1 MLWVR
6 VKDRYTDEVLH
17 EYSSVFTDI
26 EEATEDVYRMI
37 EEGRI
42 PYLYGGCL
50 VEFWDTHPDIP
61 GAKKVG
67 WRKL

>member
-1 MLWVR
+1 MIWIRVR
-6 VKDRYTDEVLH
+6 DRYTNEVLY
-17 EYSSVFTDI
+17 EYHSVFTDT

-42 PYLYGGCL
+42 PYLVRGYL

-67 WRKL
+67 WRKI